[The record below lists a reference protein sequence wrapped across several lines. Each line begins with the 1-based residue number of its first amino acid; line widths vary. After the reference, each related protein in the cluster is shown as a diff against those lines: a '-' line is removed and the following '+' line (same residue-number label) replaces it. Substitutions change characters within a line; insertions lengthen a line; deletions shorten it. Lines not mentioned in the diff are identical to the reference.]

1 MKLEA
6 ILQKLGLLQPGKI
19 MYIGGS
25 DVLPAPLKPEQERQ
39 AVAALEQGDEAAKQL
54 LIEHNLRLVVYIARR
69 FENTGVNLEDLI
81 SIGTIGLI
89 KAVNTFRPD
98 RNIKLATYSSRCIE
112 NEILMHIRKIANQ
125 KTEVSLDEPI
135 NTDWDGNELLL
146 SDVLGTDGDIVMRP
160 LEDDV
165 DHQLLRQALGRLP
178 EREKQIVSMRFG
190 LGGRQEKTQK
200 EVADIMGISQSYIS
214 RLEKRISK
222 GSGFMEKEISRAT
235 LKRLPTYLAYLK
247 AMPDSSGVNISATAL
262 AAGLHMGE
270 VQVRKDLALVS
281 SGGRPKIGYNRA
293 ALIAD
298 IEQFLGYGNTNDA
311 VLIGAGK
318 LGRALLGYSGFAE
331 YGLNIVAA
339 FDENDAIIGTS
350 KSGKPIMHL
359 SRLGEVCRRDQI
371 KIGIITVP
379 AEQAQSVCDLL
390 ISNGILAIWNFAPKH
405 LNVPDHILVQN
416 ENMAASLALLCKH
429 LNEQMKAEE

>member
-1 MKLEA
+1 M
-6 ILQKLGLLQPGKI
+6 
-19 MYIGGS
+19 
-25 DVLPAPLKPEQERQ
+25 ERN
-39 AVAALEQGDEAAKQL
+39 VK
-54 LIEHNLRLVVYIARR
+54 V
-69 FENTGVNLEDLI
+69 
-81 SIGTIGLI
+81 S
-89 KAVNTFRPD
+89 KAV
-98 RNIKLATYSSRCIE
+98 
-112 NEILMHIRKIANQ
+112 
-125 KTEVSLDEPI
+125 
-135 NTDWDGNELLL
+135 
-146 SDVLGTDGDIVMRP
+146 
-160 LEDDV
+160 
-165 DHQLLRQALGRLP
+165 
-178 EREKQIVSMRFG
+178 
-190 LGGRQEKTQK
+190 
-200 EVADIMGISQSYIS
+200 
-214 RLEKRISK
+214 
-222 GSGFMEKEISRAT
+222 
-235 LKRLPTYLAYLK
+235 LKRLPGYLAYLK
-247 AMPDSSGVNISATAL
+247 SLPDTAPANISATAL
-262 AAGLHMGE
+262 ANALDMGE
-270 VQVRKDLALVS
+270 VQVRKDLAIVS
-281 SGGRPKIGYNRA
+281 DGGRPKGGYQRE
-293 ALIAD
+293 ALIDD

-429 LNEQMKAEE
+429 LNEQMKSEK